1 MKYFFFLNKANKH
14 LISMEQMYFKQN
26 ILIIK
31 HETIRF
37 TNDIFQ
43 TAICQSAVKSEKI
56 YLKNVICLKNISNFD
71 LP

>member
-1 MKYFFFLNKANKH
+1 
-14 LISMEQMYFKQN
+14 MEQMYFKQK

-31 HETIRF
+31 HEMIRF